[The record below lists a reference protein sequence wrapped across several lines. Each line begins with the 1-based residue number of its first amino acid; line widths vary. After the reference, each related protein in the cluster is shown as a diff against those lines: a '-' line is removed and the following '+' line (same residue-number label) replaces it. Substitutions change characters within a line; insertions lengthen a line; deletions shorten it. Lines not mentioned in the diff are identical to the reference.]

1 LLIDLFKRW
10 IINNKFAIALSALFC
25 RNNAAFLFIYVTEIG
40 LASRSGVHEACE
52 VAIICGVIIE
62 LATYVL
68 LNLKLLFLLI
78 PGNLLIRLVK
88 LY

>member
-1 LLIDLFKRW
+1 M
-10 IINNKFAIALSALFC
+10 NNKLAIALSALFC
-25 RNNAAFLFIYVTEIG
+25 RKSAAFLLIYVVEIG
-40 LASRSGVHEACE
+40 RASRYGVHEACE

-78 PGNLLIRLVK
+78 PGNRLIRLVK